1 MCSAISPTNRTA
13 ADLVTDFVAKAAAER
28 HGTVIVGLC
37 GAQGSGKS
45 TVAAAVSER
54 LGRDVSIATLSID
67 DLYLPREDRERLAR
81 EVHPLLRTRGV
92 PGTHDVDL
100 GAQVLD
106 SLCRPGL
113 TRLPRFDKAQDTRLP
128 QDRWPVVQGPARVV
142 LFEGWCIGARPQAP
156 EALAVPVN
164 ALERD
169 EDPDGVWRRFAND
182 ALAGP
187 YQALFARL
195 HRLILLA
202 APGFDVV
209 VRWRQQQE
217 HELRARL
224 KSEGRGPAHTMDD
237 AAVERFIQF
246 YERLTRHA
254 LAEIP
259 HRADLVIRLDPER
272 RVMG

>member
-1 MCSAISPTNRTA
+1 
-13 ADLVTDFVAKAAAER
+13 VTDFVVGIANVR
-28 HGTVIVGLC
+28 QGTVIVGLC

-45 TVAAAVSER
+45 TVAAAVSDR
-54 LGRDVSIATLSID
+54 LGRDISIATLSID
-67 DLYLPREDRERLAR
+67 DLYLSRQDRERLAR

-100 GAQVLD
+100 GTQVLD
-106 SLCRPGL
+106 SLCRPGR
-113 TRLPRFDKAQDTRLP
+113 TRLPRFDKAQDARLP
-128 QDRWPVVQGPARVV
+128 RDRWPAVQGPVKIV
-142 LFEGWCIGARPQAP
+142 LFEGWCVGARPQPP
-156 EALAVPVN
+156 EDLAAPVN

-169 EDPDGVWRRFAND
+169 DDPDGVWRRFANN

-195 HRLILLA
+195 HRLVLLA

-209 VRWRQQQE
+209 ARWRRQQE

-224 KSEGRGPAHTMDD
+224 KSQGRGLEHTMDD
-237 AAVERFIQF
+237 AAIERFVQF
-246 YERLTRHA
+246 YERLTQHV

-259 HRADLVIRLDPER
+259 HRADLLIRLNEER
-272 RVMG
+272 RVVG